1 MPIHRVINTPLVS
14 GETSF
19 SHCRR
24 KGVDVSQGPTK
35 KGKGDVMPIHRVINT
50 PLVSGETSFSHC
62 MRKGVDVSQGPTK
75 KGKGDVMPIHRV
87 INTPLV
93 FGETA
98 PSISRQGNNVV
109 NPLAFMIELVL
120 HKSFSWAFQRY
131 MLKFDI
137 SL

>member
-1 MPIHRVINTPLVS
+1 MGGMEN
-14 GETSF
+14 SF
-19 SHCRR
+19 SHREE
-24 KGVDVSQGPTK
+24 KGVDVSQGPAK
-35 KGKGDVMPIHRVINT
+35 KRKGDVMPSHGVINT
-50 PLVSGETSFSHC
+50 PSVS
-62 MRKGVDVSQGPTK
+62 
-75 KGKGDVMPIHRV
+75 
-87 INTPLV
+87 
-93 FGETA
+93 GETA

>member
-1 MPIHRVINTPLVS
+1 MFH
-14 GETSF
+14 
-19 SHCRR
+19 
-24 KGVDVSQGPTK
+24 KGQQK
-35 KGKGDVMPIHRVINT
+35 KRKGDVMPIHSVINT
-50 PLVSGETSFSHC
+50 PSVS
-62 MRKGVDVSQGPTK
+62 
-75 KGKGDVMPIHRV
+75 
-87 INTPLV
+87 
-93 FGETA
+93 GETA

>member
-1 MPIHRVINTPLVS
+1 MNGIRLV
-14 GETSF
+14 GGMENSF
-19 SHCRR
+19 SHREG

-35 KGKGDVMPIHRVINT
+35 QRKGDVMPIHGVIHK
-50 PLVSGETSFSHC
+50 PSVSGET
-62 MRKGVDVSQGPTK
+62 T
-75 KGKGDVMPIHRV
+75 
-87 INTPLV
+87 
-93 FGETA
+93 
-98 PSISRQGNNVV
+98 PSISSQGNNVV

>member
-1 MPIHRVINTPLVS
+1 MEN
-14 GETSF
+14 SF
-19 SHCRR
+19 SHRKA

-35 KGKGDVMPIHRVINT
+35 KRIGDVMPIHGVINT
-50 PLVSGETSFSHC
+50 PSVSAET
-62 MRKGVDVSQGPTK
+62 T
-75 KGKGDVMPIHRV
+75 
-87 INTPLV
+87 
-93 FGETA
+93 

-120 HKSFSWAFQRY
+120 HKSVSWAFQRY

>member
-1 MPIHRVINTPLVS
+1 MAGMEN
-14 GETSF
+14 SF
-19 SHCRR
+19 SQREG

-35 KGKGDVMPIHRVINT
+35 KRKGDAINT
-50 PLVSGETSFSHC
+50 PSVS
-62 MRKGVDVSQGPTK
+62 
-75 KGKGDVMPIHRV
+75 
-87 INTPLV
+87 
-93 FGETA
+93 GETA

-120 HKSFSWAFQRY
+120 HNSFSWAFQRY

>member
-1 MPIHRVINTPLVS
+1 MENL
-14 GETSF
+14 F
-19 SHCRR
+19 SHHKG

-35 KGKGDVMPIHRVINT
+35 QRKGDVMPIHGVINT
-50 PLVSGETSFSHC
+50 PSVSGET
-62 MRKGVDVSQGPTK
+62 T
-75 KGKGDVMPIHRV
+75 PIS
-87 INTPLV
+87 
-93 FGETA
+93 G
-98 PSISRQGNNVV
+98 QGNNVV

>member
-1 MPIHRVINTPLVS
+1 MEN
-14 GETSF
+14 SF
-19 SHCRR
+19 SHREG

-35 KGKGDVMPIHRVINT
+35 KTKGDVKPIHGVINT
-50 PLVSGETSFSHC
+50 PSVSSET
-62 MRKGVDVSQGPTK
+62 T
-75 KGKGDVMPIHRV
+75 
-87 INTPLV
+87 T
-93 FGETA
+93 